1 MRRKLAYRKPQL
13 VRCGK
18 IADVVQ
24 RGTYHK
30 KDRTQTGST
39 GR

>member
-1 MRRKLAYRKPQL
+1 MRRKLAYRKPEL

-24 RGTYHK
+24 RGPYSK
-30 KDRTQTGST
+30 KDRKQRGST
-39 GR
+39 ST